1 MGRFHTKE
9 HDMTNATDNTAATL
23 ANAKRIVS
31 LAFIPTFRLTP
42 EKREEVK
49 VDLSDVPESCL
60 ADILLAGA
68 RVILTNA
75 YNSGGKD
82 VAEADR
88 RANVQRRLAAWKRGE
103 YALTNTGPRESIYGD
118 MREAFIAK
126 QVKLGKTTKQAEESI
141 RKTVTAAFGKDEKAT
156 FARFLEAVATLKAKV
171 EGAAPYAEI
180 LETVT
185 AEAEQAVADM
195 KAEQAANNAALDLD
209 LNDLF

>member
-1 MGRFHTKE
+1 MAHMKGTTMTK
-9 HDMTNATDNTAATL
+9 TDNTTTVL
-23 ANAKRIVS
+23 ANAKRNVE

-42 EKREEVK
+42 EKREEVH
-49 VDLSDVPESCL
+49 VDLSAVPAGTL

-88 RANVQRRLAAWKRGE
+88 RANVARRIAAWNRGE

-126 QVKLGKTTKQAEESI
+126 QVALGKTVKQAEESI
-141 RKTVTAAFGKDEKAT
+141 RATVTAAFGKDDKAT
-156 FARFLEAVATLKAKV
+156 FAKFLEAVATMKAKADGAPSYEDCLKA
-171 EGAAPYAEI
+171 
-180 LETVT
+180 VT
-185 AEAEQAVADM
+185 EQAEAAAESLRKEREAS
-195 KAEQAANNAALDLD
+195 KAAIEVDLD
-209 LNDLF
+209 QLF